1 VVDWFDPNTWKL
13 PAELIGYWKTIVGGL
28 VVIGGFIVSIIRWG
42 LKPLHWLQ
50 SRTKSKVR
58 QKSVSL
64 IFVPNDLHCRWSEAE
79 LNDKPATFV
88 QGRWHVTNTAES
100 DVTIVKAT
108 LSKYET
114 SFVHISTHHP
124 NDEKNVFRGNYPILY
139 NHKSEV
145 SADFT
150 FFPPIGRAPKPII
163 SDVIFTDNF
172 ANEHRVRTKFTYILP
187 SIPSPSRWS
196 RWFRR

>member
-1 VVDWFDPNTWKL
+1 VET
-13 PAELIGYWKTIVGGL
+13 ASQLISSWQTIINGVFG
-28 VVIGGFIVSIIRWG
+28 IAATIF
-42 LKPLHWLQ
+42 LKPLRWL
-50 SRTKSKVR
+50 RTLAKSKAEE
-58 QKSVSL
+58 KTTSL

-172 ANEHRVRTKFTYILP
+172 ANGASCADQVYLYPAFHSLSVSLVALVSTLTQ
-187 SIPSPSRWS
+187 
-196 RWFRR
+196 